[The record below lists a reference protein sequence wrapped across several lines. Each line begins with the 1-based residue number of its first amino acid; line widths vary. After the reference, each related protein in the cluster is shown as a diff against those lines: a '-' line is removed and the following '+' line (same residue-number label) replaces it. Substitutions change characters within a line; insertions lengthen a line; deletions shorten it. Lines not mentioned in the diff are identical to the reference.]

1 MMRDT
6 EAPPPGAPPVL
17 RAPDAAP
24 ATRTRIGPRWRKG
37 AIRAAILVAL
47 LYFFG
52 IPMVRLTWLSFSEPS
67 GYGLGNYTTV
77 LTRGDTW
84 VSVYNTMYT
93 SVLST
98 IMATVLGVGFAWLV
112 AYTDIRGKKFMQPLI
127 VLPFILP
134 PYVVT
139 LAWAQTFG
147 KSGLGTGL
155 LGLLPFHID
164 VNMYSLN
171 GIAYVLGITH
181 FPIVYLLV
189 VGVMRR
195 IPREMEQAARASGAG
210 RWVTLRKVTIV
221 AAMPGIAAGAL
232 LAFLTGLD
240 NFGVPAFLGI
250 PAGIDVLSTSIYQQ
264 IVGFG
269 PSAFYRAAALSMLLG
284 VIAVIG
290 TVAQWAIVRRT
301 NQSETVEADTRPRVT
316 LTRSRTPIQVI
327 VWTFLALINV
337 IPLLSMVLTSLSPAL
352 GVATTLSN
360 ASFKHYLTL
369 LQKSGDMRAA
379 LATSGRL
386 ALLTMLACLVIG
398 TYIAYVRT
406 RQASRMSKIV
416 DAVVA
421 LPYALPGIVMALA
434 IIFAWVQP
442 LPGVYPG
449 IYGTWLILLV
459 AYVTRFTFYQVR
471 SSAAAF
477 GQIDRQVE
485 EAARAS
491 GAGTMATWRRVMV
504 PLLTAGLMA
513 GAGLVFLTAISELT
527 VSSILY
533 SARSKTIGV
542 VIFSYEQAGYSNLST
557 AASTLVLLV
566 YAIVG
571 VLAVVLHSVVKHR
584 VGEQRG

>member
-1 MMRDT
+1 
-6 EAPPPGAPPVL
+6 
-17 RAPDAAP
+17 
-24 ATRTRIGPRWRKG
+24 
-37 AIRAAILVAL
+37 
-47 LYFFG
+47 
-52 IPMVRLTWLSFSEPS
+52 
-67 GYGLGNYTTV
+67 
-77 LTRGDTW
+77 
-84 VSVYNTMYT
+84 
-93 SVLST
+93 
-98 IMATVLGVGFAWLV
+98 
-112 AYTDIRGKKFMQPLI
+112 
-127 VLPFILP
+127 
-134 PYVVT
+134 
-139 LAWAQTFG
+139 
-147 KSGLGTGL
+147 
-155 LGLLPFHID
+155 
-164 VNMYSLN
+164 
-171 GIAYVLGITH
+171 
-181 FPIVYLLV
+181 
-189 VGVMRR
+189 
-195 IPREMEQAARASGAG
+195 
-210 RWVTLRKVTIV
+210 
-221 AAMPGIAAGAL
+221 
-232 LAFLTGLD
+232 
-240 NFGVPAFLGI
+240 
-250 PAGIDVLSTSIYQQ
+250 
-264 IVGFG
+264 
-269 PSAFYRAAALSMLLG
+269 
-284 VIAVIG
+284 
-290 TVAQWAIVRRT
+290 
-301 NQSETVEADTRPRVT
+301 
-316 LTRSRTPIQVI
+316 
-327 VWTFLALINV
+327 
-337 IPLLSMVLTSLSPAL
+337 
-352 GVATTLSN
+352 VATTLSN